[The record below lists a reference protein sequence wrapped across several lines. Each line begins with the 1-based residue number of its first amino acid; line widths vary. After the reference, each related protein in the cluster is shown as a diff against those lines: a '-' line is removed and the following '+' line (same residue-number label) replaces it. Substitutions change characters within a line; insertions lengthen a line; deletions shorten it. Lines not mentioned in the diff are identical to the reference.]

1 MPMTRRALLSCI
13 KAAALLGIPPW
24 FSRAVA
30 QTSDALQDWLR
41 AAAVPIRTIDA
52 NDEDY
57 RDLEPLVGRIGDARV
72 VQLGEPS
79 HNAGSCFAAKA
90 RLVKF
95 LHQRMGF
102 GVVVWES
109 GFYDV
114 GLTDAALRAGDDP
127 VVAARRGILAN
138 WASSVEVRP
147 LFEHAR
153 ASKGGDRPLVMAG
166 FDMTLTSP
174 FTSLAAELR
183 SFAVL
188 PQDSALRAETTAQ
201 IEELVVAFS
210 ALNAYVEALGQIN
223 AKLID
228 TGSAAA
234 RAEAM
239 ASWERDVG
247 APLRPRRK
255 DLMNLQG
262 AVDKAIRLLDREKVA
277 FAAVAGERRR
287 GFTVRVIANLG
298 GRAANLYE
306 RFGVDVTPPPNRV
319 DQENRR
325 DALNAKNLRW
335 LIEEGFPGQKFIIW
349 AHNAHVMNAYYL
361 GPDFTRVS
369 LGPVANAM
377 KPHGAYLAEWLG
389 KDLYTIGLSVYEGVD
404 GWVGLQETKIPP
416 TSEGS
421 IEARLHQLGL
431 NYAFLDLR
439 AARVTPNH
447 PLLGTLTVRV
457 PKFDE
462 VQLGNAIGSYDGLLF
477 ISRMERANLIR

>member
-1 MPMTRRALLSCI
+1 MSMTRRALLSRI
-13 KAAALLGIPPW
+13 NAAALLGIPLW
-24 FSRAVA
+24 FSRAFA
-30 QTSDALQDWLR
+30 QSSDRLQDWLR
-41 AAAVPIRTIDA
+41 TAAIPIRTIDA
-52 NDEDY
+52 RDEDY
-57 RDLEPLVGRIGDARV
+57 RDLEPLLGRIGDARV

-127 VVAARRGILAN
+127 VAAARRGILAN
-138 WASSVEVRP
+138 WASSAEVRP

-174 FTSLAAELR
+174 FTSLSDELR
-183 SFAVL
+183 SFAAL
-188 PQDSALRAETTAQ
+188 PQDPALRAETTAR
-201 IEELVVAFS
+201 IEELVVAFG

-228 TGSAAA
+228 TGGAA

-239 ASWERDVG
+239 ASWERNVG
-247 APLRPRRK
+247 TPLRPRRK
-255 DLMNLQG
+255 DLMILDV
-262 AVDKAIRLLDREKVA
+262 AVEQARRLLDREKEA

-287 GFTVRVIANLG
+287 GFMVRVIANLG
-298 GRAANLYE
+298 GRGANVYE
-306 RFGVDVTPPPNRV
+306 RFGVDVSPPPDRV

-325 DALNAKNLRW
+325 DELNAANLRW
-335 LIEEGFPGQKFIIW
+335 LIEEGFPGQKFVIW

-361 GPDFTRVS
+361 GPDFKRVS
-369 LGPVANAM
+369 LGAVPNAM
-377 KPHGAYLAEWLG
+377 KPHGVYLSEWLG
-389 KDLYTIGLSVYEGVD
+389 KDVYTIGLTVYEGAE
-404 GWVGLQETKIPP
+404 GWVGLQETAIPP
-416 TSEGS
+416 TSGGS

-431 NYAFLDLR
+431 NYAFVDLR
-439 AARVTPNH
+439 AARGTPNH
-447 PLLGTLTVRV
+447 PLQETLAARV

-462 VQLGNAIGSYDGLLF
+462 VQLGNAIGAYDGLLF
-477 ISRMERANLIR
+477 ISRTERANLLR